1 MKFSSYFSYRDFL
14 LSRRRGESGWSGRN
28 RKRYKGVGVL
38 DGTMESK
45 ISGIVSPVRSG
56 AENKKKGRRSFL
68 SSLCSIRGALGP
80 CRPLTVR
87 QPRLESLVWTGFLE
101 FFSDGPPFRRS
112 PPLPNFSR
120 RDLSLP
126 SNQSFYEF
134 YSRERVKSHPFFF
147 TSKDGKFVFLSRRS
161 VFFERNKETR
171 F

>member
-101 FFSDGPPFRRS
+101 FFSDAPRRFQTFLGATYPHPPTKVFMNS
-112 PPLPNFSR
+112 I
-120 RDLSLP
+120 
-126 SNQSFYEF
+126 
-134 YSRERVKSHPFFF
+134 RES
-147 TSKDGKFVFLSRRS
+147 
-161 VFFERNKETR
+161 E
-171 F
+171 